1 MNDVVRS
8 DAIEIPV
15 ATIDTVAPDSRARP
29 GTVEHLLAHA
39 RQYDFFVTVAM
50 LERLTP
56 DAIRVGGDGPYDRE
70 SIRFRHDPSL
80 SFSAAE
86 VMRVERAEVPRPPE
100 QGFDKTR
107 HRFEVTTSF
116 LGITGSVSPLPL
128 YLAEEIEQGD
138 EASRIRKD
146 FLDLFHHRV
155 ISFVY
160 RVGQKFDF
168 PREYKKDA
176 SDAWSRRMLALAGFD
191 AYETW
196 RPKHL
201 PRWQM
206 LRLAALFASRVR
218 SGRTIEMALEDVVG
232 HALAGAK
239 ISMKQF
245 SGEWTP
251 LDKEQRM
258 SLGVLNS
265 RLGIDGV
272 LGIECFH
279 KAGKATVVIGPL
291 GENFRRFLADGDL
304 YPVVCE
310 VLGLLTAEPI
320 EFELDLVLAPQA
332 RPPFVLGKTEGGRLG
347 FDAWLSSRVGAR
359 GETHLRVPLP
369 TELLA
374 VERAKSSHR
383 HAPSLSRTAGSAS
396 RPPSSPPPS
405 RR

>member
-1 MNDVVRS
+1 VNDVVARPG
-8 DAIEIPV
+8 APEIPV
-15 ATIDTVAPDSRARP
+15 TTIDTVAPDSRARP

-56 DAIRVGGDGPYDRE
+56 EAVRVGGDGPYDRE
-70 SIRFRHDPSL
+70 SIRFRHDASL
-80 SFSAAE
+80 AFSASE
-86 VMRVERAEVPRPPE
+86 VMQVQRAEVPRPPE
-100 QGFDKTR
+100 HGFDKAR

-128 YLAEEIEQGD
+128 YLAEEIEQDD
-138 EASRIRKD
+138 EGSRIRKD
-146 FLDLFHHRV
+146 FLDVFHHRV

-168 PREYKKDA
+168 PREYTSDA
-176 SDAWSRRMLALAGFD
+176 SDAWSRRMLALAGLD
-191 AYETW
+191 AYQQW

-218 SGRTIEMALEDVVG
+218 SGRTIEMALADVVG
-232 HALAGAK
+232 DALGDAK
-239 ISMKQF
+239 VSMRQF

-258 SLGVLNS
+258 ALGALNS
-265 RLGIDGV
+265 RLGIDSV

-332 RPPFVLGKTEGGRLG
+332 RPPFVLGKAEGGRVG

-359 GETHLRVPLP
+359 GETHLRVQLP
-369 TELLA
+369 TELLS

-383 HAPSLSRTAGSAS
+383 HAPSLSRS
-396 RPPSSPPPS
+396 R
-405 RR
+405 

>member
-1 MNDVVRS
+1 MNDAVAVGGSR
-8 DAIEIPV
+8 DAL
-15 ATIDTVAPDSRARP
+15 ATKIATVAPDSRARQ

-39 RQYDFFVTVAM
+39 RQYDFFVAVTM
-50 LERLTP
+50 LERLT
-56 DAIRVGGDGPYDRE
+56 AEAVRVGGDGPYDRE
-70 SIRFRHDPSL
+70 AIRFRHDSSL
-80 SFSAAE
+80 AFSASE
-86 VMRVERAEVPRPPE
+86 VLKVERVEVPRPPE
-100 QGFDKTR
+100 HGFDQPR
-107 HRFEVTTSF
+107 YRFEITTSF
-116 LGITGSVSPLPL
+116 LGITGAVTPLPL

-138 EASRIRKD
+138 EVGRIRKD

-168 PREYKKDA
+168 PREYTKDA
-176 SDAWSRRMLALAGFD
+176 TDPWSRRMLALAGCD
-191 AYETW
+191 AYQTW

-218 SGRTIEMALEDVVG
+218 SGRTIEMALQDVVG
-232 HALAGAK
+232 QALDGARV
-239 ISMKQF
+239 SMRQF

-265 RLGIDGV
+265 RLGIDSV
-272 LGIECFH
+272 LGVECFH

-310 VLGLLTAEPI
+310 VLGLLTAEPV
-320 EFELDLVLAPQA
+320 EFELDLVLAPKA
-332 RPPFVLGKTEGGRLG
+332 RPPFVLGKAEGGRLG
-347 FDAWLSSRVGAR
+347 FDAWLSSRAGAQQ
-359 GETHLRVPLP
+359 ETHLRVPLP

-374 VERAKSSHR
+374 VERAKTSHR
-383 HAPSLSRTAGSAS
+383 HAPSFSNRAKNDAS
-396 RPPSSPPPS
+396 
-405 RR
+405 